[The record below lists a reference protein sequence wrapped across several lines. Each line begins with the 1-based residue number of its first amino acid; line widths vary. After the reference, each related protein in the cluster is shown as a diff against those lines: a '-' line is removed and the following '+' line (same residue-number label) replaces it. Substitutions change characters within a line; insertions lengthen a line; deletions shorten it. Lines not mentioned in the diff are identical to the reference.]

1 MNAHVPYYIATADTK
16 EEKALKRYLERKKDW
31 ERYNEKVSKKVG
43 RDPRDT
49 VFSKTDEYREKKEQ
63 YFILLLFIFID

>member
-1 MNAHVPYYIATADTK
+1 MNSHVPYYIATADTK
-16 EEKALKRYLERKKDW
+16 EEKALKRYLERKQDW
-31 ERYNEKVSKKVG
+31 ERYNEKVSKKIG

-63 YFILLLFIFID
+63 YIYIFINYYY